1 MGGGGGPGR
10 EIPEQV
16 IQDAL
21 NNGEDFTLEENET
34 STFTEDFEI
43 PEGTTLTIRGTL
55 DLGDG
60 NTLTETGKLVIDGG
74 RVINEASNIILDGE
88 TTEIINGGSIAING
102 VLTVNNDI
110 VVAQVPEFGNPFVTA
125 KKMILKGG
133 VKLEVKDRDLTT
145 KEEEW
150 LAGELEI
157 SPDPNFFAPVGLVGV
172 LIEVT
177 EELKVDVG
185 STLSLDNDSQ
195 IKIKEGAKAEIRG
208 EIQLNQLADPKAVDP
223 ETGEILSRL
232 PGFGQINNNGDL
244 FIYEGGSIIH
254 PEVGVGPSQ
263 IVGNGTGTI
272 TVSGSNE
279 DNVESKIE
287 NVQIYDNEITVGEPP
302 FFPGAPILGKIYL
315 GLTNENGAIT
325 TPLPNGRFNNQGA
338 IDWDESYESNDVKL
352 TVRANPGIVYYKD
365 TRITAPEIVGE
376 YNYIEF
382 PQGEGAKDPVL
393 DPAEEV
399 TFYPKNDNP
408 GFLLQYDLPA
418 SLTGCIFKQE
428 NLGDETAGEFIAV
441 KTSD

>member
-43 PEGTTLTIRGTL
+43 PEGTTLTIKGTL

-60 NTLTETGKLVIDGG
+60 NTLTERGKLVIDGG
-74 RVINEASNIILDGE
+74 SIINEASNIILDGE

-110 VVAQVPEFGNPFVTA
+110 VVAKVPEFGNPIVTA
-125 KKMILKGG
+125 AKMILKGG
-133 VKLEVKDRDLTT
+133 VNLEVKDRDLTT
-145 KEEEW
+145 KEDEW
-150 LAGELEI
+150 LMGELEI
-157 SPDPNFFAPVGLVGV
+157 TPDEGFFIPAGLVGV
-172 LIEVT
+172 LILVT

-185 STLSLDNDSQ
+185 STLSLDNDSK
-195 IKIKEGAKAEIRG
+195 IKIKDGATAVIRG
-208 EIQLNQLADPKAVDP
+208 TIQLNQLEDPKVVDP
-223 ETGEILSRL
+223 ESGKLLPRV
-232 PGFGQINNNGDL
+232 PGFGQINNNGYL

-263 IVGNGTGTI
+263 IISDGTGTI

-279 DNVESKIE
+279 DLVESKIE
-287 NVQIYDNEITVGEPP
+287 NVQIYDNEITIGEPP
-302 FFPGAPILGKIYL
+302 FFPGAPIFGKIYL
-315 GLTNENGAIT
+315 GLTDGNDAIT

-338 IDWDESYESNDVKL
+338 IDWDEIYASNDAKL
-352 TVRANPGIVYYKD
+352 TVRANRGIVYYND
-365 TRITAPEIVGE
+365 TRITVPDIVGE
-376 YNYIEF
+376 YYNYLEF
-382 PQGEGAKDPVL
+382 PQGYGVNDGIL
-393 DPAEEV
+393 DPTGEV
-399 TFYPKNDNP
+399 TFYPQNDNP

-418 SLTGCIFKQE
+418 SLTGCIFKQA
-428 NLGDETAGEFIAV
+428 NLGDPDTGEIIAL
-441 KTSD
+441 KT